1 MAKQQAGEPKTPLIV
16 AMVFFVLTTLAL
28 GVLYYMST
36 EKITALTA
44 EAKKASDDKSTS
56 EKKLS
61 AEQEKVQFYRV
72 LAGVSDQN
80 DLESLKSARNAD
92 VVQQEYAKV
101 MGEIR
106 NKLQGAVTREA
117 KNFVGSN
124 TRFAVAP
131 NDVVQWAWPQGKL
144 PDAAPKR
151 SMLDAVVSSYAGQ
164 QLAAVQLNTEHNEL
178 EKSKAAYAAMAGRA
192 ATAEKLF
199 KDVAAKYPDMVNA
212 ATAKANAAA
221 DATRATFKT
230 KTDEY
235 TKDIQ
240 DRTEKNQAQA
250 IQLQDAK
257 ERSTNLQNQVNRL
270 EDAENEK
277 QDPFAYDTPHGK
289 VVGRNGNLVTINLG
303 SADNVRSGLTF
314 SIYPSNTPERGFQD
328 RTRPRRNDRGRPI
341 ADKNGNPLLE
351 IIPKGTIE
359 VVDVLG
365 PGVSQARITS
375 NPDPIREPI
384 LKGDLLYNPAWR
396 KGGADHVALFGLFDV
411 DGDGVDD
418 IKRVVRDL
426 SKMGIVVDAYFDLD
440 QKKWVGKVT
449 EQTAFAVE
457 GYYPVSEGAD
467 ALAAAKT
474 DLYQAIVG
482 ARTLAK
488 DKGVKVVRARDFFTR
503 IGYKMKLDTSADAV
517 NRAFNRYLHLRPVAG
532 PAGENPGQG
541 Q

>member
-1 MAKQQAGEPKTPLIV
+1 MAKQQAGEPKTALIV

-28 GVLYYMST
+28 GVLYYRST

-44 EAKKASDDKSTS
+44 EAKKASDDKSAS

-72 LAGVSDQN
+72 LGGFSDQN
-80 DLESLKSARNAD
+80 DLDSVKNARNSD
-92 VVQQEYAKV
+92 VLQQEYAKV

-106 NKLQGAVTREA
+106 NKLQGAVTRQA

-124 TRFAVAP
+124 TQFRVLP
-131 NDVVQWAWPQGKL
+131 TDVVQWAWPAGKL
-144 PDAAPKR
+144 PEGAPKR
-151 SMLDAVVSSYAGQ
+151 SMLEAVVSSYAGQ
-164 QLAAVQLNTEHNEL
+164 QLAAVQLTNEQKEL
-178 EKSKAAYAAMAGRA
+178 QNSRAAYDAMAKRA
-192 ATAEKLF
+192 AEAEKLF
-199 KDVAAKYPDMVNA
+199 KQVASQYPDMVNA

-221 DATRATFKT
+221 DATRKTFKA

-240 DRTEKNQAQA
+240 DRTDKYQNLA
-250 IQLQDAK
+250 IKKKDIEDQNTGLQTQL
-257 ERSTNLQNQVNRL
+257 NRL
-270 EDAENEK
+270 EDAANER

-289 VVGRNGNLVTINLG
+289 IVGRSGNLVTLNLG
-303 SADNVRSGLTF
+303 SADNVRAGLTF

-341 ADKNGNPLLE
+341 VDKSGNPLME
-351 IIPKGTIE
+351 IIPKGTVE
-359 VVDVLG
+359 VVEVLG

-384 LKGDLLYNPAWR
+384 LKGDLLYNPAWH

-411 DGDGVDD
+411 DGDGIDD

-449 EQTAFAVE
+449 EQTTFAVE
-457 GYYPVSEGAD
+457 GYYPISEGAD
-467 ALAAAKT
+467 ALATAKT
-474 DLYQAIVG
+474 DLYQALVG

-488 DKGVKVVRARDFFTR
+488 DKGVKVVRARDFFNR

-517 NRAFNRYLHLRPVAG
+517 NRAFNRYLHLQPVAG